1 MGQKESRNY
10 WEKKVNESTGDGAD
24 STMADQS
31 GIRDSWNRTFNWDN
45 FNKTNSPTPLADHAA
60 VLNYRKPGISTDD
73 LSSFIESFASLR
85 VSRVKQIG
93 ASQYELGVG
102 QKFETFS
109 VQDTVKEL
117 VEELADASNYIDFL
131 AIKLLS
137 IVSELESKEMDC
149 G

>member
-1 MGQKESRNY
+1 MGQKELRNC
-10 WEKKVNESTGDGAD
+10 WEKQVNESARDGAD
-24 STMADQS
+24 SSMADQS
-31 GIRDSWNRTFNWDN
+31 GLRDSVNRVINWDT
-45 FNKTNSPTPLADHAA
+45 FHKTNSPAPLADHPA
-60 VLNYRKPGISTDD
+60 VLNYRDPGVSTND
-73 LSSFIESFASLR
+73 LASFIESFASLR

-93 ASQYELGVG
+93 AQQYELGIG
-102 QKFETFS
+102 QKFETYS

-137 IVSELESKEMDC
+137 IVAELQSKEMDC